1 MGAVV
6 AHTGSIKSWRRIGD
20 FEPRRGF
27 RTHWAGVG
35 RVEHERRAAARVSS
49 RNDYD
54 VADRTGQ
61 ALVDATVY
69 RVGASNLVK
78 PERGSGRKSKG
89 RGRSVTATSPDRQ
102 PRGAFRPGVWSF

>member
-1 MGAVV
+1 MGAGVGP
-6 AHTGSIKSWRRIGD
+6 TGASKSRARIGD
-20 FEPRRGF
+20 FEPRRGL

-35 RVEHERRAAARVSS
+35 RVEHERRAASRVSS

-54 VADRTGQ
+54 VADRTGK
-61 ALVDATVY
+61 ALVDETVH